1 MKGLKFWCGVCTFG
15 SAVLGLV
22 CSVLGAK
29 NQEAQIQE
37 ASKKAVEQAL
47 LENKN

>member
-1 MKGLKFWCGVCTFG
+1 MKGLKFWAGVG
-15 SAVLGLV
+15 MLASAGVSLF
-22 CSVLGAK
+22 CSWIGMK

-37 ASKKAVEQAL
+37 ASKKAVEQYL